1 MKCEFGSFNAY
12 DTVIK
17 TAYYNIITNFKV
29 HIHWDADKGSDWLDN
44 SNKIQSLTAIN
55 KHKAKSK
62 NFRIS

>member
-29 HIHWDADKGSDWLDN
+29 HIHWDADKGSD
-44 SNKIQSLTAIN
+44 
-55 KHKAKSK
+55 
-62 NFRIS
+62 